1 MKIVLIQHTAVDS
14 PGVTLDFLKSSQVDF
29 TTVRIDRGESIPTDV
44 DADVLMTFGG
54 PVSLYQPGLPKW
66 VEDERTLI
74 RRYVDAGRKVFGICL
89 GAQLIASALGSKVYA
104 GVQPEIG
111 WHKIRLTDTHGQSA
125 IADSL
130 PSSQTVL
137 QWHRNTF
144 DLPAD
149 AVHLYQSDACA
160 HQAFSI
166 EDRIVGFQFH
176 PEATR
181 KTVEYFLRFASPQ
194 QFSGDWVQTE
204 QQIND
209 GIAVYLDQ
217 QNQTLHRFLS
227 QWLN

>member
-1 MKIVLIQHTAVDS
+1 
-14 PGVTLDFLKSSQVDF
+14 
-29 TTVRIDRGESIPTDV
+29 
-44 DADVLMTFGG
+44 MTFGG

-111 WHKIRLTDTHGQSA
+111 WHKIRLTDTHGPSA

-149 AVHLYQSDACA
+149 AVHLYQSDACSR
-160 HQAFSI
+160 QAFSI